1 MRGQSD
7 EVNHVTFSRDGKW
20 VASASPDKTVRLWD
34 AETGRLEHVFSG
46 HAADVNW
53 TSFSVDGKTLASAA
67 EDGTVRLWD
76 VASGRERAS
85 LKGHVGEVVV
95 AEFSPDGLVLASG
108 GADKLVKLW
117 DAASGKLLTTL
128 AAHTARVESLAFT
141 PDGQTLVSGGREGVV
156 LVWDVAAGKRGR
168 GVSAPLRRLTHASP
182 SGVGAPPICSVA
194 VAPNGRTL
202 ATGGLDRITKLWDL
216 TTGQETGHLDNRAGQ
231 QVVAFSPDGKMLATG
246 CVDSGVRLFDL
257 STGEVRTALG
267 HTGWV
272 WSLAFSPDGKKLV
285 SAGAD
290 GLIQVWEIG
299 KLYQRQPLLRQSS
312 HVQTIAYS
320 PDGRILATNSAEGAA
335 ELWDARTGQL
345 RLDLDKADAAQGH
358 ATGASGRPALATW
371 SSLACSPEGNA
382 LLIRRRQASLDVW
395 DLLKNRRTAEW
406 QVPSAP
412 DQGLALSP
420 DGATLATGPL
430 GWAVRIWDTATRK
443 PLATLD
449 QHGKGDDSPDQF
461 HAMEFSRDNK
471 ILAVGWQFSLML
483 WDVPSGRLRATNF
496 GEGAKCLAFSPDG
509 KSLATGTNNGP
520 KLRDPLT
527 GVVRKTLLGHGAG
540 AQIYSVAFSSDS
552 KTLATAAADRTIRLW
567 NVATG
572 QELFILDQFPEA
584 QMPVPMTFSPDG
596 TTLATAVQ
604 SAKETNVYLW
614 SSGE

>member
-1 MRGQSD
+1 
-7 EVNHVTFSRDGKW
+7 
-20 VASASPDKTVRLWD
+20 
-34 AETGRLEHVFSG
+34 
-46 HAADVNW
+46 
-53 TSFSVDGKTLASAA
+53 
-67 EDGTVRLWD
+67 
-76 VASGRERAS
+76 
-85 LKGHVGEVVV
+85 
-95 AEFSPDGLVLASG
+95 
-108 GADKLVKLW
+108 
-117 DAASGKLLTTL
+117 
-128 AAHTARVESLAFT
+128 
-141 PDGQTLVSGGREGVV
+141 
-156 LVWDVAAGKRGR
+156 
-168 GVSAPLRRLTHASP
+168 
-182 SGVGAPPICSVA
+182 
-194 VAPNGRTL
+194 
-202 ATGGLDRITKLWDL
+202 
-216 TTGQETGHLDNRAGQ
+216 
-231 QVVAFSPDGKMLATG
+231 VAFSPDGKMLATG

-371 SSLACSPEGNA
+371 SSLAFSPEGNA

-406 QVPSAP
+406 QVPTAP

-420 DGATLATGPL
+420 DGATSATGPL